1 MSLKKVTTR
10 KKTLKVTESNLATSS
25 NPTDLSNIF
34 PIAPDI
40 LTQIHKQI
48 FHYIWPK
55 KSRTHSKKNTPL
67 PKNKGGIN
75 IKEPEV
81 HNLAMRIK
89 HPLNSKYK
97 KDQLP

>member
-25 NPTDLSNIF
+25 NPTVLSNIF

-55 KSRTHSKKNTPL
+55 NQEPIARKTPL
-67 PKNKGGIN
+67 YEKT
-75 IKEPEV
+75 KEE
-81 HNLAMRIK
+81 
-89 HPLNSKYK
+89 
-97 KDQLP
+97 